1 MSYQVSCCHLHTPL
15 YFFSCHPTA
24 LLQRD
29 NNHAT
34 VLWLQSQ
41 MNEKT
46 CAAWSA
52 TVVTTRRRL
61 VCLIFHFKVWGR
73 IHSVWRAPLNSYI
86 FVWGL
91 VRLEGQNHVK
101 KKKRRCAFR
110 FSRLSWDAFEC
121 QVWTAICGE
130 SWSNLVLFA
139 VKLRGLNKPTETAGR
154 GKVVHWRTAWWG
166 GGEKESW
173 VAGDQSIIVPVGL
186 YWLCSL
192 TGLPRSMCSQP
203 FCMGRWRSVP
213 GLTLTFYSDTCV
225 CVCVVY

>member
-1 MSYQVSCCHLHTPL
+1 
-15 YFFSCHPTA
+15 
-24 LLQRD
+24 
-29 NNHAT
+29 
-34 VLWLQSQ
+34 

-46 CAAWSA
+46 CAVWSA
-52 TVVTTRRRL
+52 TV
-61 VCLIFHFKVWGR
+61 VCLIFHFKVWGH
-73 IHSVWRAPLNSYI
+73 IHSVPLNSYI
-86 FVWGL
+86 FVCGL
-91 VRLEGQNHVK
+91 VWLEGQNHVK
-101 KKKRRCAFR
+101 KDEDVPSD
-110 FSRLSWDAFEC
+110 FSRLRVDVVWDAFEC

-173 VAGDQSIIVPVGL
+173 VAGDQSIIAPVGL

-213 GLTLTFYSDTCV
+213 GSTLTFYSDTCV

>member
-86 FVWGL
+86 FAWGL
-91 VRLEGQNHVK
+91 VWLEGQNHVK
-101 KKKRRCAFR
+101 KEDVPSDLAGWAEMHSNVRCELQSVVSLDPIWFYLQW
-110 FSRLSWDAFEC
+110 SYE
-121 QVWTAICGE
+121 VWTSPQRLQGE
-130 SWSNLVLFA
+130 
-139 VKLRGLNKPTETAGR
+139 
-154 GKVVHWRTAWWG
+154 
-166 GGEKESW
+166 
-173 VAGDQSIIVPVGL
+173 
-186 YWLCSL
+186 
-192 TGLPRSMCSQP
+192 
-203 FCMGRWRSVP
+203 GRWCIEGRHDEAEERRRV
-213 GLTLTFYSDTCV
+213 G
-225 CVCVVY
+225 